1 MAPDQRDT
9 VEMKLPEEEKIM
21 TTKTS
26 LGRLLGAAALSIFT
40 VAPALAE
47 VEFELTMGV
56 ITSPGDVYTAMT
68 QGLPE
73 RILNATDGRVEV
85 TVSDS
90 LVAPNQVAGAVRDG
104 RLPMSAALHTY
115 ISAEEPRMGIFNLP
129 GLINNIDEYVKVREA
144 FWREDVKQIWGERWN
159 AEMLADGAWC
169 PTALFSTTP
178 IHSVEDFK
186 GKRIRIHNPQTAEL
200 LNALGALPVP
210 MPTSEMVPALE
221 RGVIDGG
228 LTSICVGAAMEL
240 PRVAPNVQDW
250 AMSPVTGWV
259 ILVNKETWAEL
270 PDDIKAQMTEAMAE
284 LQEEAFSTYQTYVDT
299 AVAKVQSLG
308 SDLWVASDDLK
319 AAAAAEQYAGPA
331 YAGWYE
337 TAAGLGVD
345 GEAYV
350 AKVREALG
358 K

>member
-1 MAPDQRDT
+1 
-9 VEMKLPEEEKIM
+9 M
-21 TTKTS
+21 TNQIG
-26 LGRLLGAAALSIFT
+26 LGRLFGAVAVSLVAAMP
-40 VAPALAE
+40 VMAE
-47 VEFELTMGV
+47 AEFDLTMGV

-73 RILNATDGRVEV
+73 RIDQATDGRVSI

-129 GLINNIDEYVKVREA
+129 GLINNIDEYVQVREA
-144 FWREDVKQIWGERWN
+144 FWREDVKTIWGERWN

-169 PTALFSTTP
+169 PTALFSKTP

-200 LNALGALPVP
+200 LSALGGLPVP

-228 LTSICVGAAMEL
+228 FTSICVGAAMEL
-240 PRVAPNVQDW
+240 PRVAPHVQDW

-259 ILVNKETWAEL
+259 ILVNKDTWAEL
-270 PDDIKAQMTEAMAE
+270 PDDVKAQMSAALAE
-284 LQEEAFSTYQTYVDT
+284 LEDEAFSTYQTYVDI
-299 AVAKVQSLG
+299 AVAKVESLG
-308 SDLWVASDDLK
+308 SELWVAPDDLK
-319 AAAAAEQYAGPA
+319 AAAAAESYADPA
-331 YAGWYE
+331 YASWYA
-337 TAAGLGVD
+337 TAKDLGVD

-350 AKVREALG
+350 QQVREALG